1 MENIQEQKANCTV
14 AMKQTPGTT
23 VHYFLTPVDD
33 LSTLINEKANRL
45 FQQLNALDVQQTGIS
60 EAGKYYFSKH
70 HTGKRLFF
78 SIESSADIIY
88 SSVKRTGKPL
98 ADINFT
104 DYGAGLG
111 TLFLLAGLVGF
122 KKVFYND
129 LFPEWSDNAKIISNK
144 LNIPITDFI
153 TGDIDVMIDYGKT
166 NSIYF
171 DIVASRNV
179 VEHIYDLRS
188 FYAKLNRSQLTGL
201 CYATTTANFH
211 NIAMRLKHY
220 REHIKLEKQYFRKQR
235 EDYIRELVPGISE
248 PDIAE
253 LVRLTRGRAFNDLTN
268 AVNSY
273 LAKQPIPEVEFL
285 RTNTCDCR
293 NGVWAEHIISRREYR
308 SIIEGAGF
316 STDYTAGFWDTNYTF
331 AIVNIFT
338 KLFNKLIKL
347 LGKKGYWLS
356 PYVNVVAYTKKQ

>member
-14 AMKQTPGTT
+14 AMKQTPVTT
-23 VHYFLTPVDD
+23 VHYFLSPVDD
-33 LSTLINEKANRL
+33 LSILINEKANRL

-88 SSVKRTGKPL
+88 HSVKRTDKPL
-98 ADINFT
+98 TDINFT

-111 TLFLLAGLVGF
+111 TLFLLAGLIGF

-129 LFPEWSDNAKIISNK
+129 LFPEWSENAKIISNE

-153 TGDIDVMIDYGKT
+153 TGDIDVMIDYGKR
-166 NSIYF
+166 NNIYF

-179 VEHIYDLRS
+179 VEHIYNLRS
-188 FYAKLNRSQLTGL
+188 FYTKLYQSQLTTL
-201 CYATTTANFH
+201 CYSTTTANYH

-220 REHIKLEKQYFRKQR
+220 WYHAKLERQYYKKQR

-248 PDIAE
+248 PDIVQ
-253 LVRLTRGRAFNDLTN
+253 LVKLTRGRAFTDLTD
-268 AVNSY
+268 AVNAY
-273 LAKQPIPEVEFL
+273 LAKQPVTKVEFL
-285 RTNTCDCR
+285 RTNTCDCS
-293 NGVWAEHIISRREYR
+293 NGVWGEHIITRKEYK
-308 SIIEGAGF
+308 SIIEGVGF
-316 STDYTAGFWDTNYTF
+316 SADYTAGFWDTNYTF
-331 AIVNIFT
+331 VIVNIFT

-356 PYVNVVAYTKKQ
+356 PFVNVVAYTKKQ